1 MRTEAARAEHEHYR
15 KENCGENVGITSHKL
30 NTQESTAN
38 FFTFHSVDDLM
49 VEAVAVVYIT
59 VRNLQM
65 ILDATIMSK
74 FEIDAIYGKCTVVF
88 GSKKRL
94 SQKR

>member
-1 MRTEAARAEHEHYR
+1 M
-15 KENCGENVGITSHKL
+15 GITNHKL

-38 FFTFHSVDDLM
+38 SFTFHSVDDLM
-49 VEAVAVVYIT
+49 VEAMAVVYIT

-74 FEIDAIYGKCTVVF
+74 FETDAIYGKCKGVF
-88 GSKKRL
+88 GSKKCL

>member
-1 MRTEAARAEHEHYR
+1 M
-15 KENCGENVGITSHKL
+15 GITNHKL

-38 FFTFHSVDDLM
+38 SFTFHSVDDLM
-49 VEAVAVVYIT
+49 VEAMAVVYIT

-65 ILDATIMSK
+65 ILDATIVMSM
-74 FEIDAIYGKCTVVF
+74 FEIDAIYGKCKGVF
-88 GSKKRL
+88 GSKKCL